1 MGSKKNN
8 LGSLAEFTTKPVF
21 QLAIPV
27 RDLTATRVFYCD
39 VLGCAAIRSDTR
51 SIDFNFFGYPLS
63 AQLVDDALERVT
75 DSQTIGPS
83 GAVLPRFGLII
94 GWEDW
99 HRAVDHLNYIGVGF
113 NAPPQVLAK
122 GLLEEHATFSLQDP
136 GGNCLEF
143 KAFRNATDFLMT

>member
-1 MGSKKNN
+1 MGSKKNS

-27 RDLTATRVFYCD
+27 RDLAATRVFYGD
-39 VLGCAAIRSDTR
+39 VLGCAAIRSDTY

-63 AQLVDDALERVT
+63 AQLAEEAHGRVDSGVID
-75 DSQTIGPS
+75 PS
-83 GAVLPRFGLII
+83 ATLLPRFGLII

-113 NAPPQVLAK
+113 KVPPQVHAK
-122 GLLEEHATFSLQDP
+122 GLPAEYASFSLQDP
-136 GGNCLEF
+136 SGNCLEF
-143 KAFRNATDFLMT
+143 KAFKNAADFPRAQ